1 MFSSL
6 KSMAQEEIKGDTTL
20 YTLKITGLFG
30 GHSGVDIDKGRI
42 NSNLLAA
49 KYLEMLEDVQIVSFV
64 GGNKDNAIA
73 NATEVVFITK
83 DKDANKKMQE
93 YFETIEVTDADKN
106 LKMEL
111 EISTPNKD
119 VNVITNK
126 DSNSLIR
133 LLIDLKQNVI
143 AMSKDVEGLVET
155 SGNVGIV
162 KVENGEAL
170 ICEALR
176 SSIDEDKAKVMD
188 YNKFKYENKK
198 RAKENIKKQRA
209 SNLELKEY
217 RLSVTI
223 DIHDFDTRVK
233 NSQKYLEKGHKVKA
247 SIRFKGREMAH
258 TELGKDVL
266 IRFAEALKDVSDI
279 EQKPTLDG
287 RNMTMILMPKK
298 EK

>member
-1 MFSSL
+1 MF
-6 KSMAQEEIKGDTTL
+6 
-20 YTLKITGLFG
+20 
-30 GHSGVDIDKGRI
+30 V
-42 NSNLLAA
+42 
-49 KYLEMLEDVQIVSFV
+49 
-64 GGNKDNAIA
+64 IA
-73 NATEVVFITK
+73 NKEKDLFINEQIRAKEVMVIGPNGEQLGIK
-83 DKDANKKMQE
+83 SIKDANTLAQ
-93 YFETIEVTDADKN
+93 YAGFDLVLIN
-106 LKMEL
+106 
-111 EISTPNKD
+111 PN
-119 VNVITNK
+119 
-126 DSNSLIR
+126 
-133 LLIDLKQNVI
+133 
-143 AMSKDVEGLVET
+143 
-155 SGNVGIV
+155 GNPPV
-162 KVENGEAL
+162 
-170 ICEALR
+170 C
-176 SSIDEDKAKVMD
+176 KVMD